1 MRRARGWFT
10 EQGRADLPVT
20 VSGVPG
26 DHQLAEEYLGA
37 GAERVLFD
45 VHPLNE
51 ADTLRALDRLTE
63 VVARLT

>member
-1 MRRARGWFT
+1 MARP
-10 EQGRADLPVT
+10 RPARPLPVH
-20 VSGVPG
+20 VGGPSR
-26 DHQLAEEYLGA
+26 